1 MAKASTLELDYDDG
15 NGSAA
20 AFSLPDVDSLK
31 PYEVSEAKSSATFHE
46 EKSDDVSIAAYR
58 DFQKI
63 KTPSWQ
69 RVQPKPMPVFTT
81 ATMWES
87 EVVDVDLDN
96 HTFTALIKEEDSED
110 SSTDDYVDF
119 SFSEVKKDEWKYIKQ
134 GALFNWHVG
143 HEQTA
148 KGQCKN
154 TSLIIFRMMPV
165 WKNKAEQADKKAQFF
180 SNLIK
185 KFSK

>member
-1 MAKASTLELDYDDG
+1 MAEGSTLELDYDDG
-15 NGSAA
+15 KGSDI
-20 AFSLPDVDSLK
+20 AFSLPDADSLK
-31 PYEVSEAKSSATFHE
+31 PYEISETKSSATFHE
-46 EKSDDVSIAAYR
+46 EKSNDLSLAAYR
-58 DFQKI
+58 DVQKI

-87 EVVDVDLDN
+87 EVVDVDTYN
-96 HTFTALIKEEDSED
+96 HAFTARIKEEDSQD
-110 SSTDDYVDF
+110 SLTDDYVEF
-119 SFSEVKKDEWKYIKQ
+119 LFSEVKKDEWKYIKQ

-143 HEQTA
+143 HKRSA
-148 KGQCKN
+148 KGQVEN

-165 WKNKAEQADKKAQFF
+165 WKNKAEQASEKAKFF